1 MKLSCPRNVLQSA
14 FSIVSGVV
22 PQRSPKEIL
31 RNVKLTLADGKA
43 TLIGTDEEVGVRYEL
58 PEVITESAG
67 EVLLP
72 TQRITA
78 ILREVQDDVI
88 RIEVSEEAL
97 WIRTSQS
104 EFRLSVEDPAQ
115 FPNVAAFE
123 DQDYYVIGGKTLKQA
138 IQRTI
143 FATDTESTR
152 YALGGL
158 LLELDASHL
167 TLAATD
173 GRRLSVVKSSCTAQ
187 GAVQEEG
194 GRPVIPAKAMSLIER
209 SIHDEDQEV
218 HLAVHPHHVLV
229 RSGQSTIY
237 SRLVEGRFPKYQD
250 VIPASYLATIEFVAG
265 PFLSAVR
272 QAMIVTNDESRGV
285 DFTFQDGLLTLTSL
299 GQDVGSS
306 RIQLPIS
313 YDGEAIKVTFD
324 PRFVQEFLR
333 VLDGAGP
340 VSLNLIDGNSAAV
353 FKADESYT
361 YVVMP
366 LSRDDR

>member
-1 MKLSCPRNVLQSA
+1 MKLSVPKNVLQSA

-31 RNVKLTLADGKA
+31 RNVKLTLNDGKA
-43 TLIGTDEEVGVRYEL
+43 TLLATDEEVGVRYEL
-58 PEVITESAG
+58 DGIVSDSAG
-67 EVLLP
+67 EALLP

-78 ILREVQDDVI
+78 ILREVQDDTI
-88 RIEVSEEAL
+88 QIEVNEDAL

-115 FPNVAAFE
+115 FPNVAKFE
-123 DQDYYVIGGKTLKQA
+123 DQNYYVVAGKTFKQA

-143 FATDTESTR
+143 FATDVESTR

-158 LLELDASHL
+158 LVEVDNSNL

-173 GRRLSVVKSSCTAQ
+173 GRRLSVVRVPCSAHGVS
-187 GAVQEEG
+187 GEEV
-194 GRPVIPAKAMSLIER
+194 GRPVVPAKAMSLIDR
-209 SIHDEDQEV
+209 SIHDDDQEV
-218 HLAVHPHHVLV
+218 HLAIHPHHVLIQ
-229 RSGQSTIY
+229 SGNSTIY

-250 VIPASYLATIEFVAG
+250 VIPQESTAKIEFVAG

-285 DFTFQDGLLTLTSL
+285 DFSFQNGTLTLTSL

-306 RIQLPIS
+306 RIQIPIS
-313 YDGEAIKVTFD
+313 FEGDAIKVTFD

-333 VLDGAGP
+333 VLDSAGP
-340 VSLNLIDGNSAAV
+340 VTLSLIDGNSAAV
-353 FKADESYT
+353 FSVEDNYT

-366 LSRDDR
+366 LTRDN

>member
-1 MKLSCPRNVLQSA
+1 MKLSVSRAVLQSA

-31 RNVKLTLADGKA
+31 RNVKLTLSDGKA
-43 TLIGTDEEVGVRYEL
+43 TLLGTDEEVGVRYEL
-58 PEVITESAG
+58 DGVETDSAG
-67 EVLLP
+67 EALLP

-78 ILREVQDDVI
+78 ILREVQDEQL
-88 RIEVSEEAL
+88 RIEITEEAL
-97 WIRTSQS
+97 WIRTNQS
-104 EFRLSVEDPAQ
+104 EFRLSAEDPAQ
-115 FPNVAAFE
+115 FPNVARFE
-123 DQDYYVIGGKTLKQA
+123 DQNYYVVGGKVLKQA
-138 IQRTI
+138 IQRTL

-158 LLELDASHL
+158 LLELEGTQL

-173 GRRLSVVKSSCTAQ
+173 GRRLSVVKSGCQVQ
-187 GAVQEEG
+187 GSVGEEG
-194 GRPVIPAKAMSLIER
+194 GRPVVPAKAMSLIER
-209 SIHDEDQEV
+209 SIHDDDQEV
-218 HLAVHPHHVLV
+218 KLAIHPHHILV
-229 RSGQSTIY
+229 QSGASTIY

-250 VIPASYLATIEFVAG
+250 VIPEESRTKIEFVAG

-285 DFTFQDGLLTLTSL
+285 DFTFQNGTLTLTSV

-306 RIQLPIS
+306 RIEIPIS
-313 YDGEAIKVTFD
+313 FEGDALKVTFD

-333 VLDGAGP
+333 VLDPAGS
-340 VSLNLIDGNSAAV
+340 VTLSLIDSNSAAV
-353 FKADESYT
+353 FTTDENYT

-366 LSRDDR
+366 LSN

>member
-1 MKLSCPRNVLQSA
+1 M
-14 FSIVSGVV
+14 
-22 PQRSPKEIL
+22 
-31 RNVKLTLADGKA
+31 KLTLADGKA
-43 TLIGTDEEVGVRYEL
+43 TLLGTDEEVGVRFEL
-58 PEVITESAG
+58 DGVETDSAG

-88 RIEVSEEAL
+88 RIEITEEAL

-115 FPNVAAFE
+115 FPNVAKFE
-123 DQDYYVIGGKTLKQA
+123 DQDYYIVSGKAFKQA

-143 FATDTESTR
+143 FAADTESTR

-158 LLELDASHL
+158 LVELDAEHM

-173 GRRLSVVKSSCTAQ
+173 GRRLSVVKAGCQAH
-187 GAVQEEG
+187 GGVGEEA
-194 GRPVIPAKAMSLIER
+194 GRPVVPAKAMSLIER
-209 SIHDEDQEV
+209 SIHDDDQEV
-218 HLAVHPHHVLV
+218 KLAIHPHHVLIQ
-229 RSGQSTIY
+229 SGPSTIY

-250 VIPASYLATIEFVAG
+250 VIPAESNVKVEFVAG
-265 PFLSAVR
+265 PLLSAVR

-285 DFTFQDGLLTLTSL
+285 DFTFQNGALTLTSV

-306 RIQLPIS
+306 RIELPIS
-313 YDGEAIKVTFD
+313 FEGDAIKVAFD

-333 VLDGAGP
+333 VLESAAA
-340 VSLNLIDGNSAAV
+340 VTLSLIDGNSAAV
-353 FKADESYT
+353 FTADGSYT

-366 LSRDDR
+366 LSN

>member
-1 MKLSCPRNVLQSA
+1 MKLSCPRSVLLSA
-14 FSIVSGVV
+14 FSIVGGVV

-31 RNVKLTLADGKA
+31 RNVKLSLNHGQA
-43 TLIGTDEEVGVRYEL
+43 TLVATDEEVGIRYEL
-58 PEVITESAG
+58 QEVQTESTG

-72 TQRITA
+72 TQRMTA

-88 RIEVSEEAL
+88 QIEVNEEAL
-97 WIRTSQS
+97 WIRTAHS
-104 EFRLSVEDPAQ
+104 EFRLSVEDAAQ
-115 FPNVAAFE
+115 FPNVAQFE
-123 DQDYYVIGGKTLKQA
+123 DSNYYVISGKTLKQA

-158 LLELDASHL
+158 LLELDANRL

-173 GRRLSVVKSSCTAQ
+173 SRRLAVVNASCSIEGTL
-187 GAVQEEG
+187 GEEQ
-194 GRPVIPAKAMSLIER
+194 GRPVVPAKAMSLIER
-209 SIHDEDQEV
+209 SIHDNDQQV

-229 RSGQSTIY
+229 RSGESTIY

-250 VIPASYLATIEFVAG
+250 VIPDKFEHQIDLVIA

-285 DFTFQDGLLTLTSL
+285 DFSFQDGELTLTSM

-306 RIQLPIS
+306 RIQIPVS
-313 YDGEAIKVTFD
+313 FDGAPVKVTFD
-324 PRFVQEFLR
+324 PRYIQEFLR
-333 VLDGAGP
+333 VLDPAGP
-340 VSLNLIDGNSAAV
+340 VTLNLIDSHSAAV
-353 FKADESYT
+353 FQADETYT

-366 LSRDDR
+366 LSRDDQ